1 MVFKSKKKTFFFSFI
16 LVTLP
21 NLVIIHRSIRK
32 TKNVF
37 GSVFIQ
43 SIFSE
48 SVLFESI
55 FRRITYQEKP
65 VGIQKLKHWTTPIIM
80 PCQ

>member
-55 FRRITYQEKP
+55 FRRITYQVFFFFFLEK
-65 VGIQKLKHWTTPIIM
+65 
-80 PCQ
+80 